1 METKSG
7 ERGTEKIAD
16 IHIYSIL
23 KTLSA
28 IYKRRIL
35 RMEESRNEV
44 EKQVAEEVEK
54 RVTEGVT
61 SGVTILVTV
70 AVTFV
75 IAVVLFK
82 FVWAWVVP
90 DLFPGAVEQGLI
102 AADLT
107 WLASLKLAVLVAVL
121 SGFYPALSGAFKRQ

>member
-1 METKSG
+1 
-7 ERGTEKIAD
+7 
-16 IHIYSIL
+16 
-23 KTLSA
+23 
-28 IYKRRIL
+28 
-35 RMEESRNEV
+35 MEESRKEV

-90 DLFPGAVEQGLI
+90 DLFPGAVAQGLVS
-102 AADLT
+102 ANLT

>member
-1 METKSG
+1 M
-7 ERGTEKIAD
+7 D
-16 IHIYSIL
+16 
-23 KTLSA
+23 
-28 IYKRRIL
+28 
-35 RMEESRNEV
+35 ESRNEV
-44 EKQVAEEVEK
+44 EKQM
-54 RVTEGVT
+54 TEGVT

-75 IAVVLFK
+75 IVVVLFK
-82 FVWAWVVP
+82 FVRAWVVP

-102 AADLT
+102 AAELT

>member
-1 METKSG
+1 
-7 ERGTEKIAD
+7 
-16 IHIYSIL
+16 
-23 KTLSA
+23 
-28 IYKRRIL
+28 
-35 RMEESRNEV
+35 MEESRNEV

-121 SGFYPALSGAFKRQ
+121 SGFGPALSGAFVRQ